1 MNSMSVTDNNKPTVG
16 LLLVCYYIKF
26 QKLVEWERMMRID
39 QQDNTN
45 QEPTHTNTEPA
56 HTI

>member
-26 QKLVEWERMMRID
+26 QKLVEWERID
-39 QQDNTN
+39 QQDNTD